1 MSTPS
6 ENPYANPASH
16 AGPLSPSEEKQ
27 WAILDHVVSI
37 FFPFVA
43 SLIFYVI
50 YKDRGPFIR
59 AHVVTEWNLQLTQ
72 LIFTVIGF
80 VLSFGSVFLSF
91 IPMSAGSTGPGPGFG
106 FFFVGYFLILGIRL
120 AATIFGIIAAVA
132 ANKGRFYKY
141 SLAIPFVKA

>member
-27 WAILDHVVSI
+27 WAILDHVLSI
-37 FFPFVA
+37 FFGFVA
-43 SLIFYVI
+43 SLIFFVI

-59 AHVVTEWNLQLTQ
+59 AHVVTEWNLQITV
-72 LIFTVIGF
+72 LILSVIGF
-80 VLSFGSVFLSF
+80 VIAFGSFFLSF
-91 IPMSAGSTGPGPGFG
+91 MTISTGSTGPGLGHG
-106 FFFVGYFLILGIRL
+106 FFFLGYFLIMGIRL
-120 AATIFGIIAAVA
+120 AAAIFGIIAAVA
-132 ANKGRFYKY
+132 ANNGQFYKY